1 MESSRSVI
9 FESNPGSVI
18 FALTDESSAN
28 VLLTASWTPDTVSF
42 SCVEISSGTTMEA
55 VVEVT
60 SVAVEVFTGV
70 LVLDFSVVDVDVV
83 SAAPL
88 PRR

>member
-1 MESSRSVI
+1 M

-18 FALTDESSAN
+18 FEMADESSAN

-42 SCVEISSGTTMEA
+42 SFVETSSGTTMIEA
-55 VVEVT
+55 VVEET
-60 SVAVEVFTGV
+60 SAAVEVFTWV
-70 LVLDFSVVDVDVV
+70 EVLDISVVDVDVV
-83 SAAPL
+83 TVCPL

>member
-1 MESSRSVI
+1 M

-18 FALTDESSAN
+18 FEMADESSAN

-42 SCVEISSGTTMEA
+42 SSVEISSGTTMIEA
-55 VVEVT
+55 VVEET
-60 SVAVEVFTGV
+60 SAAVEVFTWV
-70 LVLDFSVVDVDVV
+70 EVLDISVVDVDVV
-83 SAAPL
+83 SASPL

>member
-1 MESSRSVI
+1 M

-18 FALTDESSAN
+18 FALASESSAN
-28 VLLTASWTPDTVSF
+28 VSLTASWTPDTVSF
-42 SCVEISSGTTMEA
+42 SSVETSSGTTMEA

-83 SAAPL
+83 SVCPL
-88 PRR
+88 PKR

>member
-1 MESSRSVI
+1 M

-18 FALTDESSAN
+18 FEMADESSAN

-42 SCVEISSGTTMEA
+42 SCVETSSGTTMEA
-55 VVEVT
+55 VVEET
-60 SVAVEVFTGV
+60 SAAVEVFTGV

-83 SAAPL
+83 SVCPL

>member
-1 MESSRSVI
+1 M

-42 SCVEISSGTTMEA
+42 SCVETSSGTTMEA
-55 VVEVT
+55 VVEVFT
-60 SVAVEVFTGV
+60 RVEV
-70 LVLDFSVVDVDVV
+70 LDISIVDVDVV
-83 SAAPL
+83 SVAPL

>member
-1 MESSRSVI
+1 M

-18 FALTDESSAN
+18 FVLTDESSAN

-42 SCVEISSGTTMEA
+42 SFVETSSGTTIES
-55 VVEVT
+55 VVEET
-60 SVAVEVFTGV
+60 SAAVEVFTRVEV
-70 LVLDFSVVDVDVV
+70 LNISVVDVDVV
-83 SAAPL
+83 TVCPL

>member
-1 MESSRSVI
+1 M

-42 SCVEISSGTTMEA
+42 SFVEISSGTTIEA
-55 VVEVT
+55 VVEET
-60 SVAVEVFTGV
+60 SAAVEVFTRV
-70 LVLDFSVVDVDVV
+70 EVLDISVVDVDVV
-83 SAAPL
+83 TVCPL
-88 PRR
+88 PKIMM